1 MEVRVVD
8 DDGIILGR
16 CKKGTLQIKGDCVMQ
31 GYYKR
36 PDLTDK
42 VMTVDGW
49 FDTGDIAILSVN
61 NEIQL
66 RGRKKDTIVLQG
78 GENIEPLPI
87 EAKINESRF
96 ISTSVVFGT
105 NEKGIDQKY
114 LVALIL
120 PDQDAIETYATE
132 NGINFNS
139 YDELA
144 ETEAIQKLLEGE
156 VFESISAKNGFKSFE
171 RINKIA
177 VITKPFEVG
186 VELSAKQEM
195 MRYRVADIYKEK
207 LAKLYKD

>member
-1 MEVRVVD
+1 MSICLLKRTIR
-8 DDGIILGR
+8 IITSVFISICL
-16 CKKGTLQIKGDCVMQ
+16 IFVFS
-31 GYYKR
+31 
-36 PDLTDK
+36 
-42 VMTVDGW
+42 TVA
-49 FDTGDIAILSVN
+49 IAEEYSVS
-61 NEIQL
+61 E
-66 RGRKKDTIVLQG
+66 
-78 GENIEPLPI
+78 I
-87 EAKINESRF
+87 EAKLSIPDDWYTFSKH
-96 ISTSVVFGT
+96 STKDAYPYLDEGTFDACMSTFTTNPQVCLYAVSLETSSEILVVYNKNT
-105 NEKGIDQKY
+105 AN
-114 LVALIL
+114 
-120 PDQDAIETYATE
+120 

>member
-1 MEVRVVD
+1 M
-8 DDGIILGR
+8 
-16 CKKGTLQIKGDCVMQ
+16 
-31 GYYKR
+31 
-36 PDLTDK
+36 
-42 VMTVDGW
+42 
-49 FDTGDIAILSVN
+49 
-61 NEIQL
+61 
-66 RGRKKDTIVLQG
+66 
-78 GENIEPLPI
+78 
-87 EAKINESRF
+87 
-96 ISTSVVFGT
+96 
-105 NEKGIDQKY
+105 
-114 LVALIL
+114 ALIL

-132 NGINFNS
+132 NGIDFNS